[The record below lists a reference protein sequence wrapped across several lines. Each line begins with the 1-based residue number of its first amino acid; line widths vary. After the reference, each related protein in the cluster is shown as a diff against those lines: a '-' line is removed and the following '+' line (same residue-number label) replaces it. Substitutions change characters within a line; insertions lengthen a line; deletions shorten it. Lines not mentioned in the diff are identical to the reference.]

1 MPRGL
6 LACLLILQVGLTA
19 SNTPLP
25 PAPCQAPRLLC
36 GEPRGS
42 AAPPLALLDPCL
54 HPCLLHFLRGGGAKR
69 GRQKL
74 VGEDEAA
81 GVQAAGAEHGG
92 RRGRMGAKRARTT
105 ASVSEGVMSGPPDPV
120 DISNGAGGR
129 EKGSADGGA
138 RRASGGSGEQGGGEA
153 KFLGVKAEKSGLYVV
168 RSVNAVIGRYA
179 TSRAAAM
186 AFDFFTIS
194 RYFRAAEERVAAGE
208 EKAQRR
214 PRVNFPDSWQA
225 WERERAAGHD
235 EPIVRVPEL
244 CGVVAPAGKHP
255 RPEISRPRRGRED
268 SVETCARSDGARAGE
283 HLSAETSTVGG
294 NGAAEAVSI
303 GRGLG
308 NAEDRERAWREA
320 LVRTKEKARE
330 AAFGE
335 RLRLLRAAQLQRAAK
350 QACPGYE
357 AAGDLLLQD
366 GCGWSS
372 LAPHKT
378 ADPAGGRK
386 HRVLDRGTRRL
397 QATPLGT
404 PSMAIG
410 TPSAQPPPAEAD
422 SNTSARPLEGLS
434 RACPRGRAGARQEGA
449 GCDLGTADWG
459 EVLREAFVAVPQE
472 VDLDVNASPSL
483 RRAAGIY
490 VCAYRWMDGW
500 MDGWMDDVWIL
511 RTQSMRRCIHTHAH
525 IHIFKGRRRRG
536 RSIGI

>member
-25 PAPCQAPRLLC
+25 PAPCQAPTLLC

-74 VGEDEAA
+74 LGEDEAA

-92 RRGRMGAKRARTT
+92 RRGRMGAKRARST

-194 RYFRAAEERVAAGE
+194 RYFRAAKERVAAGE
-208 EKAQRR
+208 EKAPRR

-225 WERERAAGHD
+225 WERERAAGHA
-235 EPIVRVPEL
+235 EPIMRVPEL
-244 CGVVAPAGKHP
+244 CGVVAPAGKDP
-255 RPEISRPRRGRED
+255 RPEMSRPRRGRED
-268 SVETCARSDGARAGE
+268 SVETCAGSDAARTGE
-283 HLSAETSTVGG
+283 HLRAETSTVGG
-294 NGAAEAVSI
+294 NGTAEAVST
-303 GRGLG
+303 GKGLG
-308 NAEDRERAWREA
+308 NAEDRERAWGEA

-335 RLRLLRAAQLQRAAK
+335 RVRLLRAAQLQRAAK

-372 LAPHKT
+372 LAPHT
-378 ADPAGGRK
+378 PADLAGGRK
-386 HRVLDRGTRRL
+386 RRGLGSGAKRI
-397 QATPLGT
+397 QATPLET
-404 PSMAIG
+404 PSE
-410 TPSAQPPPAEAD
+410 AE

-434 RACPRGRAGARQEGA
+434 RACPRVRAGARQGGA
-449 GCDLGTADWG
+449 GCDLGAADWG

-500 MDGWMDDVWIL
+500 MVDVWIL

-536 RSIGI
+536 RAIGI